1 MIFKSLDFLVFL
13 NSIKIFQSSPYN
25 LLNVVDDKALDYL
38 GARMNKDDFKQT
50 LIKQY
55 SEVIE
60 EIIVE
65 SESVYRSHIDYTELD
80 FRVRNLI
87 QAARVDG
94 LDESV
99 IWDMLEHRVPDYI
112 NYLTG
117 QMKIAA

>member
-65 SESVYRSHIDYTELD
+65 SESVYRSQIDYTELD